1 MSMLDKFLFDTS
13 FETEDLGDAAVKP
26 VRKPPPPKFSEE
38 DLERARAEG
47 HSSGK
52 EIGAQEAMQSIE
64 QQISQTVSAIS
75 EQLGGLSQ
83 AQTESNERQGRETLE
98 VALTVVR
105 KIFPHLAGRHG
116 LAEIESVVR
125 DCLERLRDEPRI
137 VIRVADDMLDPV
149 EARIGELAARAGFEG
164 KIVYLAQD
172 GFNPGD
178 VRIEWAD
185 GGAERDSESL
195 WREIDLITAR
205 VAGLEI
211 PAVSGTAPGA
221 APEAAAPPPP
231 PPAPAL
237 AEASNSPEPAP
248 AGPVPDD
255 AVVSA

>member
-13 FETEDLGDAAVKP
+13 FETEDIGDAAVKP
-26 VRKPPPPKFSEE
+26 VRKPPPPKFGEE

-64 QQISQTVSAIS
+64 QQSSQTVSAIS

-83 AQTESNERQGRETLE
+83 VQTESNERQARETLE
-98 VALTVVR
+98 VALIVVR
-105 KIFPHLAGRHG
+105 KIFPHLAERHG
-116 LAEIESVVR
+116 LAEIESVVC

-185 GGAERDSESL
+185 GGAERDSETL

-205 VAGLEI
+205 VADLEI
-211 PAVSGTAPGA
+211 PAVPGAAPEA

-231 PPAPAL
+231 PPAP